1 MTLIEILATTIIMPL
16 LIWILIVA
24 TAPNA
29 VYMFIAEHKTWK
41 MWRYFRKN
49 VHEFK
54 YVDTGVVTKRFVW
67 GDYTAHI
74 WGDGLVSI
82 HNSDECV
89 CGTFWEYRSRRFANE
104 LLKIKEEQGL

>member
-1 MTLIEILATTIIMPL
+1 MILIEILFMAIIML
-16 LIWILIVA
+16 FVIGTLIVA

-29 VYMFIAEHKTWK
+29 VYMFIAEHETWK

-54 YVDTGVVTKRFVW
+54 YVDTGVVTKQFVW

-74 WGDGLVSI
+74 WENGLVSI
-82 HNSDECV
+82 HNSDGCV
-89 CGTFWEYRSRRFANE
+89 CGTFWESKSR
-104 LLKIKEEQGL
+104 KV